1 MWNNTAVTQ
10 AFLMLTQ
17 KLRQNSQTRAAESAG
32 ELQRA
37 IKQTPQ
43 RHNMGHSAQDTQ
55 PLNFQRR
62 VSLLRKQMFT
72 FWMA

>member
-10 AFLMLTQ
+10 AFLVLTQ

-43 RHNMGHSAQDTQ
+43 RHNMGHSAFKLPEKSQ
-55 PLNFQRR
+55 PSEKTN
-62 VSLLRKQMFT
+62 VHLLDGLRG
-72 FWMA
+72 